1 MDLGYTY
8 SRRAWRSVDVFEVNP
23 PWIDALLAVL
33 SRHAGDCYGP
43 IVRCPA
49 VFERESDLKSTAN
62 WQRRRREDRRR
73 KLIFATTYYAAF
85 TLSAALALTI
95 TIATVLRRNS
105 KMRTDEFTSSLR
117 AFTSLL
123 SCHSSHTSR
132 NDPAVLF
139 DSLTVSRNAKKY
151 YENDKWFLA
160 VFKQL
165 GNSAY
170 LKMFIK
176 N

>member
-33 SRHAGDCYGP
+33 SQHAGDCYGP
-43 IVRCPA
+43 IVRRPA
-49 VFERESDLKSTAN
+49 VFERESDLKSTTN

-95 TIATVLRRNS
+95 TIATVLRRDTARCGLMNLLVAYVRS
-105 KMRTDEFTSSLR
+105 R
-117 AFTSLL
+117 L
-123 SCHSSHTSR
+123 SCHATLVLLPETIQPFYLIHWPFHEMQKNTMKTT
-132 NDPAVLF
+132 NDF
-139 DSLTVSRNAKKY
+139 
-151 YENDKWFLA
+151 
-160 VFKQL
+160 
-165 GNSAY
+165 
-170 LKMFIK
+170 
-176 N
+176 